1 MGSIEAMNKGS
12 SSRYFS
18 EKDKIKVAQ
27 GVSGAV
33 VDKGSLHRFLPYL
46 QLGVRHG
53 LQDLGARDLNE
64 LAQIRRDSQ
73 STKATQGARAPQL
86 QLQRSVYTAAT
97 LTDRMLVWCFY
108 FVVFFL
114 RCAEKLRF
122 ELRTAAAQREGGIHS
137 LYSYEKT
144 LFA

>member
-73 STKATQGARAPQL
+73 STN
-86 QLQRSVYTAAT
+86 
-97 LTDRMLVWCFY
+97 
-108 FVVFFL
+108 
-114 RCAEKLRF
+114 
-122 ELRTAAAQREGGIHS
+122 
-137 LYSYEKT
+137 
-144 LFA
+144 

>member
-86 QLQRSVYTAAT
+86 QLQRNVHVAAT
-97 LTDRMLVWCFY
+97 LTDDLILCAFI
-108 FVVFFL
+108 FIFL
-114 RCAEKLRF
+114 AAEKLRF